1 MTGQE
6 IAAFG
11 IGLAALA
18 YIGWRWVVRR
28 RASTCCGEKQCPAA
42 KRIVDKL

>member
-1 MTGQE
+1 MTAQE
-6 IAAFG
+6 IIAFG

-28 RASTCCGEKQCPAA
+28 RAATCCGETECPAA
-42 KRIVDKL
+42 KRMVEKL